1 MGGHGPYDLRV
12 SVPPE
17 LQPAW
22 RVLILA
28 VAAGCTTSGAAPS
41 GHAPRGDG
49 GSDSAHPRP
58 NDAGAHA
65 SDAGAQPRDSGAA
78 DSSVLK
84 DAAPTDASL
93 PPDGPSLDAGPPVDA
108 PYPAFS
114 LGARAPQVTNNGAPV
129 LASALFVPIMFAGDS
144 LTSQIDVFV
153 SAVGPSDY
161 WATIGS
167 EYGVGPATSS
177 PVIVEE
183 MSSPGTNVTDA
194 EVQQFLAVSI
204 ATDPRFGALGL
215 PADAGVQTSNP
226 SAVPPAEAVYVVFYP
241 TGTTI
246 SAGAL
251 GESCEAFGGYHSSF
265 ALGNGAKVAYAVIPR
280 CASFNGLTGKDF
292 VTSATSHELIEAA
305 TDPDPYVPAYQGT
318 DGDHFV
324 WTLVL
329 GDGEVADLCA
339 SLLDANVHPTEAS
352 LSSFLVQRSWSN
364 QGAQAGQDP
373 CVPTAGEPS
382 YFNTLPTTTQIS
394 FVDQGQSY
402 QTLGT
407 QVAVGQTATVTLD
420 LASSGPTAGPW
431 TVDLEDY
438 GEAFGGSEVLGL
450 KLLGRSSGSNG
461 QTLTLQ
467 ITAVQ
472 AASPSLFGIAP
483 YFVYS
488 KLGTVST
495 MWVGAVTN

>member
-1 MGGHGPYDLRV
+1 ML
-12 SVPPE
+12 
-17 LQPAW
+17 
-22 RVLILA
+22 VLAL
-28 VAAGCTTSGAAPS
+28 AAGCSSSSTASPV
-41 GHAPRGDG
+41 PLDG
-49 GSDSAHPRP
+49 GSSDAARRNS
-58 NDAGAHA
+58 NDAS
-65 SDAGAQPRDSGAA
+65 SDAGTDSGVHQTDSGGA
-78 DSSVLK
+78 DSSARK
-84 DAAPTDASL
+84 DAASSDASP
-93 PPDGPSLDAGPPVDA
+93 PPDGSSLDAAPPIDA

-129 LASALFVPIMFAGDS
+129 LANALFVPIVFTGDGLAS
-144 LTSQIDVFV
+144 EIDAFM

-161 WATIGS
+161 WSTIGS
-167 EYGVGPATSS
+167 EYGVGAGASS
-177 PVIVEE
+177 PLIVEA
-183 MSSPGTNVTDA
+183 MSPSANITDA
-194 EVQQFLAVSI
+194 EVQQFLAASI

-215 PADAGVQTSNP
+215 SADAGVQPSNP
-226 SAVPPAEAVYVVFYP
+226 NAVPPAEAVYVVFYP

-280 CASFNGLTGKDF
+280 CTSFNGLMGEDF

-324 WTLVL
+324 WTLIL
-329 GDGEVADLCA
+329 GDGEVADMCA
-339 SLLDANVHPTEAS
+339 FLPDANVHPSEAS
-352 LSSFLVQRSWSN
+352 LTAFLVQRSWSN
-364 QGAQAGQDP
+364 KGAQAGQDP
-373 CVPTAGEPS
+373 CVPTAGEPF
-382 YFNTLPTTTQIS
+382 YFNTLPLTTQVS

-407 QVAVGQTATVTLD
+407 QVAVGQTTTVTLN
-420 LASSGPTAGPW
+420 LASSGSTNGPW
-431 TVDLEDY
+431 TVELEDY
-438 GEAFGGSEVLGL
+438 GEAFGGSEVLDL

-467 ITAVQ
+467 ITALE
-472 AASPSLFGIAP
+472 AASSSLSGIAP
-483 YFVYS
+483 YFIYS
-488 KLGTVST
+488 KLGSVST